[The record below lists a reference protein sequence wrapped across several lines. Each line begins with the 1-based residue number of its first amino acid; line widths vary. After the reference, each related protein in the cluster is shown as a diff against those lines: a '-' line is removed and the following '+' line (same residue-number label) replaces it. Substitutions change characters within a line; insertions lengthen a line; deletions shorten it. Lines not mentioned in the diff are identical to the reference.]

1 MFLKYCINKKKTSME
16 SNLVTQTLYSS
27 FKARAFGRN

>member
-1 MFLKYCINKKKTSME
+1 ME